1 MQYMLSLKKILFC
14 GAIALVSYSP
24 KSLAFDVII
33 TESEFRMLHEN
44 CRRFYS
50 VSQVGRSLDFTIKF
64 GSNDYRAAVAD
75 AEAAGGAWHYCAGL
89 VYMSRA
95 TTQASDVKK
104 KAMYKKAL
112 SEISFS
118 AQKVHEN
125 HRVFGE
131 IQLNKARV
139 LYLLGEKQSSV
150 KMLQALL
157 IKTPTYFPAKIE
169 LSNQYAKSK
178 RLQDAVDLLLTV
190 DPELR
195 EKSADLNYALGL
207 YLFKLGKLDE
217 SYEYA
222 KQAYKL
228 KYPLP
233 WLRSQLIKKGYEF

>member
-1 MQYMLSLKKILFC
+1 MQYMQFFKKVIFC

-24 KSLAFDVII
+24 MSLAFDVII

-44 CRRFYS
+44 CKRFYS
-50 VSQVGRSLDFTIKF
+50 VSVVGRSLDFTTKF
-64 GSNDYRAAVAD
+64 STDEFRTAAAD

-89 VYMSRA
+89 VYMNRA
-95 TTQASDVKK
+95 KTQASEEKK
-104 KAMYKKAL
+104 HAMYKKAL

-118 AQKVHEN
+118 ARKVREN

-139 LYLLGEKQSSV
+139 LYLLDEKQSSM

-157 IKTPTYFPAKIE
+157 MKFPTYIPAKIE
-169 LSNQYAKSK
+169 LSNQYAKSNNLK
-178 RLQDAVDLLLTV
+178 DAVDVLLTV
-190 DPELR
+190 EPKLR

-233 WLRSQLIKKGYEF
+233 WLRGQLIKKGYKF